1 MKKKIFIILFFI
13 LFIIALAI
21 FFIFYVKKIWNN
33 NQLKQNEDPK
43 FNISKIQYYSNVGAV
58 SNQTTY
64 QNPEWNLNVYQYT
77 DIAIYVERIEDYNT
91 DNYIKKLY
99 LNNINISKSEK
110 GVQKLYYLNPVN
122 FGDSDIT
129 NLTDENKITDG
140 LEYNIINYENKEN
153 DIKYS
158 IPIFFEDCSNPIT
171 LRYLNSDI
179 ITNYTISTTEPIE
192 FNGSLLKNANINLED
207 IEANISM
214 DLNLITES
222 GYTHTINL
230 EFEIPLKNKNS
241 TIYDGEINVIKE
253 KLNNNF

>member
-1 MKKKIFIILFFI
+1 MKKKIFIIVVFI

-21 FFIFYVKKIWNN
+21 FFIFNVKKIGNN
-33 NQLKQNEDPK
+33 NQVKQEDPK
-43 FNISKIQYYSNVGAV
+43 FNVSKIQYYSNVGAI

-77 DIAIYVERIEDYNT
+77 DIAIYIERIEDYNT
-91 DNYIKKLY
+91 DNYIKKLSI
-99 LNNINISKSEK
+99 NNINISKSEK
-110 GVQKLYYLNPVN
+110 GVQNLYYLNPLD
-122 FGDSDIT
+122 FGNGDIS
-129 NLTDENKITDG
+129 NLANENKIVDN
-140 LEYNIINYENKEN
+140 LEYNMINYENKDN

-179 ITNYTISTTEPIE
+179 ITNYKISTTEPIG
-192 FNGSLLKNANINLED
+192 FNGSLLKNGNINLDD
-207 IEANISM
+207 IKANISL

-230 EFEIPLKNKNS
+230 ELEIPLKSKS
-241 TIYDGEINVIKE
+241 ATIYDGEISIIEDN
-253 KLNNNF
+253 LNNNF